1 VKKIENC
8 DIYFFDH
15 VKMSFHNILDASID
29 FSPSPKATKICL
41 ALQESELTQVDQQ
54 RMERFVRVWCKEV
67 EQFAPNLK
75 DITILFRPSTSDG
88 VNISIVGI
96 NKFLKYL
103 QEAVP
108 NKKQLKFKLYMD
120 KYAYASNTHIYEYAE
135 EAALIADLGS

>member
-1 VKKIENC
+1 
-8 DIYFFDH
+8 
-15 VKMSFHNILDASID
+15 
-29 FSPSPKATKICL
+29 
-41 ALQESELTQVDQQ
+41 
-54 RMERFVRVWCKEV
+54 MERFVRVWCKEV

-108 NKKQLKFKLYMD
+108 NKKQLNFKLYMD